1 MVVLKLLPML
11 HVKLVLN
18 SKGFSDMSR
27 NQKGSEAS
35 DEGLQEKLVQVN
47 RVAKTV
53 KGGRI
58 FGFTAL
64 TVVGDGNGKV
74 GFGRGKARE
83 VPMAIQKAMEAARRN
98 MINIDLN
105 GTTIQYAIKA
115 NHGASKVYM
124 QPASDGTGV
133 IAGGAMR
140 AVLEIAGVHNV
151 LAKCY
156 GSTNPVNVVRA
167 TFKALQCMNSPVTV
181 AAKRDKT
188 VEEFVN

>member
-1 MVVLKLLPML
+1 MA
-11 HVKLVLN
+11 N
-18 SKGFSDMSR
+18 DQR
-27 NQKGSEAS
+27 DNAA
-35 DEGLQEKLVQVN
+35 EGLQEKLVQVN

-83 VPMAIQKAMEAARRN
+83 VPLAIQKAMEAARRN
-98 MINIDLN
+98 MIQVDLN
-105 GTTIQYAIKA
+105 GTTIQYPTKS
-115 NHGASKVYM
+115 NHGASKIYM
-124 QPASDGTGV
+124 QPASEGTGV

-140 AVLEIAGVHNV
+140 AVLEIAGVQNV

-167 TFKALQCMNSPVTV
+167 TFNALKTMRSPEDV
-181 AAKRDKT
+181 AAKRGKS
-188 VEEFVN
+188 VEEILN

>member
-1 MVVLKLLPML
+1 MAN
-11 HVKLVLN
+11 H
-18 SKGFSDMSR
+18 D
-27 NQKGSEAS
+27 QKDG
-35 DEGLQEKLVQVN
+35 DLQEKLVQVN
-47 RVAKTV
+47 RVAKVV

-83 VPMAIQKAMEAARRN
+83 VPVAIQKAMEQARRN
-98 MINIDLN
+98 MIKVDLN
-105 GTTIQYAIKA
+105 GGTLQYPIKA
-115 NHGASKVYM
+115 RHGGSKIYM
-124 QPASDGTGV
+124 QPASEGTGV

-140 AVLEIAGVHNV
+140 AVLEMAGVHNV

-167 TFKALQCMNSPVTV
+167 TINGLKSMKAPEEV
-181 AAKRDKT
+181 AAKRGKT
-188 VEEFVN
+188 VEEILG